1 MDLVVFS
8 VGGSFF
14 IVLFI
19 FKWVFKVYLSRYLS
33 YIKVRY
39 KVYFFE
45 IGFFFFK
52 VVFKFKIKFKYILFF
67 EKEG

>member
-33 YIKVRY
+33 YIKDIY
-39 KVYFFE
+39 KVYLR
-45 IGFFFFK
+45 FFF
-52 VVFKFKIKFKYILFF
+52 
-67 EKEG
+67 

>member
-33 YIKVRY
+33 YIKDIY
-39 KVYFFE
+39 KIYLRKE
-45 IGFFFFK
+45 
-52 VVFKFKIKFKYILFF
+52 KFLKLYLNLR
-67 EKEG
+67 

>member
-19 FKWVFKVYLSRYLS
+19 FKWVFKVNLSRYLS
-33 YIKVRY
+33 YIKDIY
-39 KVYFFE
+39 KVYLRNWV
-45 IGFFFFK
+45 FFF
-52 VVFKFKIKFKYILFF
+52 
-67 EKEG
+67 

>member
-33 YIKVRY
+33 YIKDIY
-39 KVYFFE
+39 KVCLRNWV
-45 IGFFFFK
+45 FFF
-52 VVFKFKIKFKYILFF
+52 
-67 EKEG
+67 

>member
-33 YIKVRY
+33 YIKDIY
-39 KVYFFE
+39 KVYLRNC
-45 IGFFFFK
+45 FFFF
-52 VVFKFKIKFKYILFF
+52 
-67 EKEG
+67 